1 MGPVPL
7 RRAASLVLVG
17 ATRLGGL
24 TGCKYSAALSKREVV
39 VLFKPGA
46 TQAEHRLILA
56 SCSNVTNAIPEPMG
70 NGKLVS
76 ELASNV
82 RFRVDHA
89 SDAELAQLTECFTEP
104 QFNSFVQSYDIP
116 DLSH

>member
-1 MGPVPL
+1 MPL
-7 RRAASLVLVG
+7 RRAAAAVLVT
-17 ATRLGGL
+17 ATLFGGL
-24 TGCKYSAALSKREVV
+24 TGCKYAAALSKREVV

-46 TQAEHRLILA
+46 TQAQHQLVLA
-56 SCSNVTNAIPEPMG
+56 SCSNVANAVPEAMG

-89 SDAELAQLTECFTEP
+89 SDAQLAQLFECFDEP
-104 QFNSFVQSYDIP
+104 QFKAFIQSYDIP